1 MDMKSTSFSP
11 INGWREIL
19 ARVFEGFETEY
30 GIMPEWLVNPETH
43 RRLKLDY
50 FYPEISVAVRFVGL
64 EATGRRQR
72 KSDEEVDAEARRE
85 EARTE
90 VCREHGVILVSI
102 ELDGEPRAG
111 VRGLET
117 GLARASSQLARS
129 QESQARKQK
138 LMPRLS
144 EARRRA
150 GELSTRLTVPERLN
164 LYAEMW
170 RDREASL
177 SAQPQKAKAPIAYR
191 PYEPGMQVM
200 HERFGYGRVE
210 SVEPDDTDVRVTV
223 LFDDLSE
230 RVFYASLVGG
240 TKLQIVSD

>member
-1 MDMKSTSFSP
+1 MKSTSYNA

-19 ARVFEGFETEY
+19 ARVFEGFETQY
-30 GIMPEWLVNPETH
+30 GLAPEWLINPNTR

-50 FYPEISVAVRFVGL
+50 FFPEISVAVRFIGL

-72 KSDEEVDAEARRE
+72 KSDEEVEAEAQRE
-85 EARTE
+85 EARSA

-111 VRGLET
+111 IRGLET
-117 GLARASSQLARS
+117 GLARASSLFARS
-129 QESQARKQK
+129 QQSQARKQQ
-138 LMPRLS
+138 LMPRIS

-150 GELSTRLTVPERLN
+150 GEFTTRLTVPERLN

-177 SAQPQKAKAPIAYR
+177 AAEAPKEVIPIAYR
-191 PYEPGMQVM
+191 PFEPGMEVL
-200 HERFGYGRVE
+200 HERFGYGRVMA
-210 SVEPDDTDVRVTV
+210 VEPEDSDVRVTV
-223 LFDDLSE
+223 SFDDLTE

-240 TKLQIVSD
+240 SKLQIVKD